1 MPAATANHNEVPG
14 HEEVPGAAP
23 AELSAFGWTATADGR
38 FLSGRLE
45 AAPAERGW
53 LVLEQATGLRL
64 AELPTA
70 SAVRRF
76 AAKAEAA
83 EDLAATAPRL
93 AAATLEEELRASREA
108 VAALE
113 RAVADLEEQ
122 INDLMAKDLL
132 FAEDR

>member
-1 MPAATANHNEVPG
+1 MEVPRN
-14 HEEVPGAAP
+14 EEVPEAAP
-23 AELSAFGWTATADGR
+23 AELLAFGWTAEGDAG
-38 FLSGRLE
+38 FVSGRLRAVPGE
-45 AAPAERGW
+45 HGW
-53 LVLEQATGLRL
+53 LVTERANGARL

-76 AAKAEAA
+76 GAKAEGV

-93 AAATLEEELRASREA
+93 AATTLEEELKLSREA

>member
-1 MPAATANHNEVPG
+1 MPPATG
-14 HEEVPGAAP
+14 TDEEVPGAAP
-23 AELSAFGWTATADGR
+23 AELSAFGWTATEAGA
-38 FLSGRLE
+38 FVAGRLE
-45 AAPAERGW
+45 AIPGERGW
-53 LVLEQATGLRL
+53 FVAERATGLRV

-76 AAKAEAA
+76 AAKAEAV
-83 EDLAATAPRL
+83 EDLAALAPRL
-93 AAATLEEELRASREA
+93 AAATLEEELKLSREA

>member
-1 MPAATANHNEVPG
+1 MSSATDN

-23 AELSAFGWTATADGR
+23 AELAAFGWTAIEGGA
-38 FLSGRLE
+38 FVAGRLQ
-45 AAPAERGW
+45 AVPAESGW
-53 LVLEQATGLRL
+53 LVIEHASGLRL

-76 AAKAEAA
+76 AAKTEGVA
-83 EDLAATAPRL
+83 DLAAVAPRL
-93 AAATLEEELRASREA
+93 AAATLEEELKLSREA

-113 RAVADLEEQ
+113 RAVADLEDQ

>member
-1 MPAATANHNEVPG
+1 MPAEVDNHD
-14 HEEVPGAAP
+14 EVPGAAP
-23 AELSAFGWTATADGR
+23 AELAAFGWTAIEGGGFIA
-38 FLSGRLE
+38 GRLR
-45 AAPAERGW
+45 AAPAGQGW
-53 LVLEQATGLRL
+53 IVVEHATGHRL
-64 AELPTA
+64 AELPTV

-76 AAKAEAA
+76 AAKAEAV

-93 AAATLEEELRASREA
+93 ATATLEEELKLSREA

>member
-1 MPAATANHNEVPG
+1 MQGPTARNEDLPD
-14 HEEVPGAAP
+14 AAP
-23 AELSAFGWTATADGR
+23 AELAAFGWIAEGAG
-38 FLSGRLE
+38 FVSGRLQ
-45 AAPAERGW
+45 AVPVGPGW
-53 LVLEQATGLRL
+53 LVSERATGHRL

-76 AAKAEAA
+76 AAKTEAV
-83 EDLAATAPRL
+83 EDIAGEAPRL
-93 AAATLEEELRASREA
+93 AAVTLEEELRLSREA

-113 RAVADLEEQ
+113 RAVADLEDQ

>member
-1 MPAATANHNEVPG
+1 MPVSPARNEELPD
-14 HEEVPGAAP
+14 AAP
-23 AELSAFGWTATADGR
+23 AELVAFGWVAEGEG
-38 FLSGRLE
+38 FVSGRLQ
-45 AAPAERGW
+45 AVSAGAGW
-53 LVLEQATGLRL
+53 LVSERATGHRL

-76 AAKAEAA
+76 AAKTEAV
-83 EDLAATAPRL
+83 EDIAGQAPRL
-93 AAATLEEELRASREA
+93 AAVTLEEELKLSREA

-113 RAVADLEEQ
+113 RAVADLEDQ

>member
-1 MPAATANHNEVPG
+1 MEGSRAKN
-14 HEEVPGAAP
+14 EEVPEAAP
-23 AELSAFGWTATADGR
+23 AELLAFGWSAAEEGAG
-38 FLSGRLE
+38 FVSGRLC
-45 AAPAERGW
+45 ATPVERGW
-53 LVLEQATGLRL
+53 LVTERVSGLRL
-64 AELPTA
+64 AEFPTT

-76 AAKAEAA
+76 AAKAEAV
-83 EDLAATAPRL
+83 EDLAAAAPQL
-93 AAATLEEELRASREA
+93 AAATLEEELKLSREA